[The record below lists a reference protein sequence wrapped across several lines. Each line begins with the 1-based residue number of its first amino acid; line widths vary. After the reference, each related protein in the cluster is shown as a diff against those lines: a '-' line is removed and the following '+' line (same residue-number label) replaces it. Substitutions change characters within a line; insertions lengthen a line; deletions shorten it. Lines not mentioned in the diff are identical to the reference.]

1 MPHREETPPPIASAP
16 PPGPSPVA
24 KYGVRHTFSARLRSI
39 YRIAEALLLTGLMA
53 IPQSVLIRF
62 DGWGKIWVARVYWA
76 TICRILGLEV
86 RIIGT
91 LAGKKR
97 DRKAVERGEKPV
109 IFVANH
115 CSWLDI
121 PVAGGALPTVFVAK
135 QQIAEWPVI
144 GTLARLGRTI
154 FVSRQRN
161 NTGREL
167 YDMSSRLRAGDN
179 LILFPE
185 GTSSDGRD
193 VLPFMSSFFAVAKP
207 TGKTDEASLP
217 PPVLI
222 QPVSIVYDGLN
233 GRDVGREDCEIFAW
247 YGDMDLAPHIW
258 QVTRWRRMRAS
269 ILLHPPI
276 DPTDY
281 PDRKS
286 LSAAVYDV
294 VARGVRHLHEGRDG
308 LPEPSEAAKPA
319 AQKRAKPREMTQAF
333 ADNQV

>member
-1 MPHREETPPPIASAP
+1 MACVIRFQPAPVHLPHCGRASPHRAD
-16 PPGPSPVA
+16 GN
-24 KYGVRHTFSARLRSI
+24 
-39 YRIAEALLLTGLMA
+39 
-53 IPQSVLIRF
+53 PQSVLIRF
-62 DGWGKIWVARVYWA
+62 DGWGRSGSHGFTGQQSAVFWALKSVSSARS
-76 TICRILGLEV
+76 
-86 RIIGT
+86 
-91 LAGKKR
+91 LAKKR

-135 QQIAEWPVI
+135 QQIAGWPVI

-167 YDMSSRLRAGDN
+167 FDMSSRLRAGDN

-185 GTSSDGRD
+185 GTSSNGRD
-193 VLPFMSSFFAVAKP
+193 VLPFLSSFFAVAKP

-217 PPVLI
+217 PSVLI

-233 GRDVGREDCEIFAW
+233 GRDIGYEDCEIFAW

-276 DPTDY
+276 DPADY

-294 VARGVRHLHEGRDG
+294 VTRGVRHLHEGRDG
-308 LPEPSEAAKPA
+308 LPEPSEAAKP
-319 AQKRAKPREMTQAF
+319 REMSKAICG
-333 ADNQV
+333 

>member
-1 MPHREETPPPIASAP
+1 MSQPEETPQRISDPPSTGNWP
-16 PPGPSPVA
+16 DA
-24 KYGVRHTFSARLRSI
+24 KYKVRNTFSARLRSV
-39 YRIAEALLLTGLMA
+39 YRILGALLLTGIMA
-53 IPQSVLIRF
+53 IPQSLLIRF
-62 DGWGKIWVARVYWA
+62 DGWGKIWVARIYWA

-86 RIIGT
+86 RITGA

-207 TGKTDEASLP
+207 SDKTDEISRP

-233 GRDVGREDCEIFAW
+233 GVDIGREDCEIFAW

-269 ILLHPPI
+269 ILLHPPV
-276 DPTDY
+276 DPSDY

-286 LSAAVYDV
+286 LSAAVYAI
-294 VARGVRHLHEGRDG
+294 VAEGVRSLHEGHLSAYGAARPA
-308 LPEPSEAAKPA
+308 LREAPKSHERSPELVDS
-319 AQKRAKPREMTQAF
+319 
-333 ADNQV
+333 QV